1 MLSTLKNLN
10 NRLQKCVGGAKLQ
23 ANGGALVGAT
33 NTMLQ
38 ARVSGFVQRHD
49 NGDITHIDKSSIT
62 KEALIDGLLNY
73 SIMPCYDHQDE
84 CELTQQLLSD
94 GSVNPM
100 VYVGT
105 QDPQYYGVYDGAY
118 LRRYHETLLRDGH
131 ALIDPRTRL
140 PITNIHNT
148 YNAAN
153 YRPAYVSGT
162 TNCPSPPT
170 HEALQPPPVYHHP
183 FRNGGAP
190 VTDVITIEQLTWT
203 SILRGNYTQ
212 ANAAMRYDSNVN
224 NRVRYAIQ
232 HFFLEDPPDDGGS
245 TPVRNGESYMLQ
257 TDTIANRYVGV
268 IDLLGLHARF
278 QFGGDEPPTRVDNAV
293 FRGFPGLENY
303 GIIFMRDRP
312 YNHNFQNQRLVMD
325 HDMYIDFF
333 VFVLQAYFYTGLTQQ
348 RIRVIYNYVSCTNYL
363 LVPYVYSV
371 TPFETRIVIFEVE
384 LQNYMDDSQ
393 RWLLRIVTSVPG
405 DEFERDE
412 VNARQPEFDDEG
424 NRRTFRQAYLAAQR
438 RMMDEAASQ
447 RALNE
452 MIGAA
457 RSSRGAGRIGNS
469 GSLVESRSGSANS
482 SQDAPDPS

>member
-1 MLSTLKNLN
+1 L
-10 NRLQKCVGGAKLQ
+10 
-23 ANGGALVGAT
+23 
-33 NTMLQ
+33 
-38 ARVSGFVQRHD
+38 
-49 NGDITHIDKSSIT
+49 
-62 KEALIDGLLNY
+62 E
-73 SIMPCYDHQDE
+73 
-84 CELTQQLLSD
+84 
-94 GSVNPM
+94 
-100 VYVGT
+100 
-105 QDPQYYGVYDGAY
+105 DP
-118 LRRYHETLLRDGH
+118 
-131 ALIDPRTRL
+131 P
-140 PITNIHNT
+140 
-148 YNAAN
+148 
-153 YRPAYVSGT
+153 
-162 TNCPSPPT
+162 
-170 HEALQPPPVYHHP
+170 
-183 FRNGGAP
+183 
-190 VTDVITIEQLTWT
+190 
-203 SILRGNYTQ
+203 
-212 ANAAMRYDSNVN
+212 
-224 NRVRYAIQ
+224 
-232 HFFLEDPPDDGGS
+232 DPPDDGGS
-245 TPVRNGESYMLQ
+245 TPVRNGESYMSE
-257 TDTIANRYVGV
+257 TDIIANSYVGV
-268 IDLLGLHARF
+268 IDLFGLHARF
-278 QFGGDEPPTRVDNAV
+278 RFDGNTEPTRVNNSV